1 MLPWQ
6 PDHTTTAAGYCTG
19 VGKNVLSHQF
29 NLNSETFANII
40 NQSRT
45 QPMRPP
51 MRNGLVNISWTY
63 YQNVVG
69 TNEIIM

>member
-1 MLPWQ
+1 MLLWQ

-19 VGKNVLSHQF
+19 VGKDVLSHQF

-45 QPMRPP
+45 HAPP
-51 MRNGLVNISWTY
+51 
-63 YQNVVG
+63 
-69 TNEIIM
+69 NEKWSGDPFLGQTTKMW